1 MKIESVQL
9 PVGQPITEAYIRRTQ
24 PELESLFGSHPAEDE
39 DWKRRVQWL
48 KDQSESRV
56 SAKSLA
62 AALARYN
69 QRFNNS
75 EEVNLAIEAIAGG
88 APVVVGG
95 QQAGLWTGPLLVIHK
110 AISIISAA
118 RHAAQLTGQAVI
130 PLFWIAGED
139 HDWDEANHAHIVN
152 QDNQLVK
159 IVIAR
164 PDGSRTSVSRSKV
177 DQEAMLEAARLLGET
192 LPDSEYKRELLACL
206 TAFARQSETLS
217 EWFAYTLGWLF
228 GKQGLVLLDSDDPE
242 LRRLEAPMFKQ
253 IIERNDELE
262 DAYKRGAGT
271 IRQQGY
277 VPQAEVVDGSANLF
291 LFQGEEDEAPGER
304 TLLFKRDGR
313 FENRRGTVS
322 WPSTELI
329 RIAQEAPERLSNNVL
344 TRPLMQDYVLP
355 VLAAVLGPGE
365 IAYWALT
372 GPAFRLL
379 DMQMPI
385 ILPRMSFTLV
395 EGAVTK
401 HMKNFELSFEDI
413 AFRFK
418 EYKEAW
424 LKEQDEL
431 HIEQHFTDVKKKFAE
446 LYQPIID
453 LVTEVEGGLAQLSE
467 TNQQKI
473 IGQIDFLE
481 LRTKDAHARRHEA
494 VIRQL
499 DRIAISLWP
508 DDKPQERVI
517 NWTVYW
523 NRYGSSWLEKLLEA
537 PFDRLGGHRMIYL

>member
-1 MKIESVQL
+1 MVHENRI
-9 PVGQPITEAYIRRTQ
+9 
-24 PELESLFGSHPAEDE
+24 GSAACRSADHRGIHKANTARAGVVIWQSSAEDE
-39 DWKRRVQWL
+39 HWKRRVQRL

-110 AISIISAA
+110 AISVISAA

-159 IVIAR
+159 IAIAR

-177 DQEAMLEAARLLGET
+177 DQAAMLEAARLLGET

-217 EWFAYTLGWLF
+217 EWFAFTLGWLF

-262 DAYKRGAGT
+262 DAYKRGADT

-277 VPQAEVVDGSANLF
+277 VPQAEVVDGSANFF
-291 LFQGEEDEAPGER
+291 LFQGERMKRLER
-304 TLLFKRDGR
+304 EPCF
-313 FENRRGTVS
+313 
-322 WPSTELI
+322 
-329 RIAQEAPERLSNNVL
+329 LSGMAGL
-344 TRPLMQDYVLP
+344 RT
-355 VLAAVLGPGE
+355 
-365 IAYWALT
+365 
-372 GPAFRLL
+372 
-379 DMQMPI
+379 
-385 ILPRMSFTLV
+385 V
-395 EGAVTK
+395 EG
-401 HMKNFELSFEDI
+401 LSHG
-413 AFRFK
+413 R
-418 EYKEAW
+418 
-424 LKEQDEL
+424 
-431 HIEQHFTDVKKKFAE
+431 V
-446 LYQPIID
+446 
-453 LVTEVEGGLAQLSE
+453 LS
-467 TNQQKI
+467 
-473 IGQIDFLE
+473 
-481 LRTKDAHARRHEA
+481 
-494 VIRQL
+494 
-499 DRIAISLWP
+499 
-508 DDKPQERVI
+508 
-517 NWTVYW
+517 
-523 NRYGSSWLEKLLEA
+523 
-537 PFDRLGGHRMIYL
+537 